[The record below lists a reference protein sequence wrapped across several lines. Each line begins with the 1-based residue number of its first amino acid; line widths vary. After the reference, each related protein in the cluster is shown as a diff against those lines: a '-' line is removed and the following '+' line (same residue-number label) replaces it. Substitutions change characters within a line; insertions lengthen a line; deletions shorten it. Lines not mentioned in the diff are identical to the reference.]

1 MALIRL
7 VFWTNCAIVRPE
19 QVMKKILLIDDE
31 QLLRAF
37 MHRELEKKGWHVF
50 EAPDGEVGIK
60 IALQERPDI
69 VICDLLMPR
78 TNGFQVCETL
88 RAKGDFLPH
97 TKIIVTT
104 SSGYE
109 SDRFN
114 AMRAGADEYL
124 IKPFRAEQLFEILD
138 KHASNGAAAN
148 EPPTAFLAHQ
158 DEVRLRFWGV
168 RGSIPTPGSST
179 VYYGGNTS
187 CVEVR
192 AEGNLVVLDA
202 GTGIRSLG
210 ISLLEEFENRPIE
223 LTLLITHT
231 HWDHIQGIP
240 FFPIAYDPKN
250 TIRVLAFEGA
260 RKSLEATL
268 SSQMESPYFPISM
281 QQMPGN
287 ISIEELK
294 DKEFQIGSLR
304 VEAMFTNHPGI
315 CACYKLITRAGTIVY
330 IPDNELFQRLRSVQP
345 ESAAGRSETEAF
357 ARARDQKLCEFIR
370 GAEIVMMDCQYD
382 CEEYPRYVG
391 WGHSCVDDS
400 IAVAVEAEVK
410 QFFLFHH
417 DPNHSD
423 KKISQMVEE
432 ARELAAK
439 LGGTFPIDAAR
450 EGVEIVLKAAR
461 K

>member
-1 MALIRL
+1 
-7 VFWTNCAIVRPE
+7 
-19 QVMKKILLIDDE
+19 MKKILLIDDE
-31 QLLRAF
+31 QMFRV
-37 MHRELEKKGWHVF
+37 MMQHELENKGWKVF
-50 EAPDGEVGIK
+50 EATDGEVGIK
-60 IALQERPDI
+60 IALEERPD
-69 VICDLLMPR
+69 VVVCDLLMPR
-78 TNGFQVCETL
+78 TNGFQVCRTL
-88 RAKGDFLPH
+88 RAKADLFPK

-104 SSGYE
+104 SSGYD
-109 SDRFN
+109 SDRIN
-114 AMRAGADEYL
+114 ALQAGADEYL
-124 IKPFRAEQLFEILD
+124 LKPLKPGQLLKILD
-138 KHASNGAAAN
+138 GFKVDGDGRPT
-148 EPPTAFLAHQ
+148 EPPAAVSSE

-168 RGSIPTPGSST
+168 RGSIPTPGPST

-192 AEGNLVVLDA
+192 AHGQLMILDA

-210 ISLLEEFENRPIE
+210 LSLAEEFKDQPIE

-231 HWDHIQGIP
+231 HWDHIQGFP
-240 FFPIAYDPKN
+240 FFPVAYNPKN

-287 ISIEELK
+287 ITIEELK
-294 DKEFQIGSLR
+294 DKQFVVGPVK

-315 CACYKLITRAGTIVY
+315 CACYKLITRAGSIVY
-330 IPDNELFQRLRSVQP
+330 IPDNELLQRLRASK
-345 ESAAGRSETEAF
+345 AETTAEKREAEEF

-370 GAEIVMMDCQYD
+370 GAEVVMMDCQYD
-382 CEEYPRYVG
+382 CDEYPRYVG

-400 IAVAVEAEVK
+400 IALAVEAGVK

-417 DPNHSD
+417 DPGHND
-423 KKISQMVEE
+423 RKIAEMVED
-432 ARELAAK
+432 ARALAAR
-439 LGGTFPIDAAR
+439 LGGKFPIDAAR
-450 EGVEIVLKAAR
+450 EGVEIVLKAAA